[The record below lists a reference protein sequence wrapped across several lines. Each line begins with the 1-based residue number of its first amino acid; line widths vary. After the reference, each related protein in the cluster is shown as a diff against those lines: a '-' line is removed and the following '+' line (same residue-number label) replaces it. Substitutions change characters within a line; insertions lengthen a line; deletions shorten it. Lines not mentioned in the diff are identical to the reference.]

1 MAIPQSAVVNACG
14 RWHITNGGIYGN
26 RLQNIYLDYK
36 WNCVAF
42 ADAGLCSIC
51 GYNFGLLELDNFAID
66 LRGITFLQLETQDK
80 KRYPFSWILSDFNNS
95 NNASCVPHE
104 MLHNCGCEHTP
115 ADQLNIMYPIAG
127 TNTVIRQPQWIK
139 VR

>member
-1 MAIPQSAVVNACG
+1 MLQYPANDFSLAVVNLC
-14 RWHITNGGIYGN
+14 RIWYITDGGIYGN
-26 RLQNIYLDYK
+26 RLQNIYLDHK

-80 KRYPFSWILSDFNNS
+80 KDTLSVGYYQIS
-95 NNASCVPHE
+95 IIQI
-104 MLHNCGCEHTP
+104 MLHACRMKCFTTMVVNILLLISSILCIPSQELTP
-115 ADQLNIMYPIAG
+115 
-127 TNTVIRQPQWIK
+127 
-139 VR
+139 

>member
-1 MAIPQSAVVNACG
+1 MRLKHILKHTAADHSPTDTFDLCPKTFSAVVTACG
-14 RWHITNGGIYGN
+14 RWYITDGGIYGN

-80 KRYPFSWILSDFNNS
+80 KRYPI
-95 NNASCVPHE
+95 
-104 MLHNCGCEHTP
+104 
-115 ADQLNIMYPIAG
+115 QLD
-127 TNTVIRQPQWIK
+127 TIRFQ
-139 VR
+139 

>member
-1 MAIPQSAVVNACG
+1 MITAILPFALVNACG
-14 RWHITNGGIYGN
+14 RWYITDGGIYGN

-66 LRGITFLQLETQDK
+66 LRWIAFLQLETQNQ
-80 KRYPFSWILSDFNNS
+80 KRYPFRTGRLFQKTKCFDLERDRIDRIFGFEVDLFLRW
-95 NNASCVPHE
+95 
-104 MLHNCGCEHTP
+104 
-115 ADQLNIMYPIAG
+115 
-127 TNTVIRQPQWIK
+127 
-139 VR
+139 